1 MEPTDSDRPAEAPAP
16 LDEAQGNR
24 LSDDIGRLIE
34 QFSQGDVTVREVV
47 LSLRGRAYM
56 ALLLLLS
63 IPFCTPVAIPGL
75 STPFGVMIALIGLR
89 MAFRRKPWLPRAL
102 MDMRLPHKVFPSL
115 LRAANGMV
123 RGIEKVSKP
132 RHEGWIE
139 APAMQHLAG
148 FCIFCCGSVLCLPLP
163 IPLTNLLPAAAV
175 VSLSMAS
182 IGRDGVL
189 AMVGY
194 VASILTAILFGYIFV
209 GGAAAIAW
217 VKDHVYGWLPV
228 GQKESGPGPTP

>member
-1 MEPTDSDRPAEAPAP
+1 
-16 LDEAQGNR
+16 
-24 LSDDIGRLIE
+24 
-34 QFSQGDVTVREVV
+34 
-47 LSLRGRAYM
+47 
-56 ALLLLLS
+56 
-63 IPFCTPVAIPGL
+63 
-75 STPFGVMIALIGLR
+75 
-89 MAFRRKPWLPRAL
+89 
-102 MDMRLPHKVFPSL
+102 
-115 LRAANGMV
+115 
-123 RGIEKVSKP
+123 
-132 RHEGWIE
+132 
-139 APAMQHLAG
+139 MQHLAG

-209 GGAAAIAW
+209 GGAAAITW
-217 VKDHVYGWLPV
+217 IKDHVYGWLPV